1 MRSRRLLWGRSVLRT
16 LRNRWINFPP
26 ADAGLFVVVVAGASI
41 ATGGDFGTALDAG
54 SRHVWYQTLTGLAA
68 GLLGVGV
75 ASVTILYAV
84 SPGDRLRALLR
95 TVGTRLAR
103 LFAISIGLVAAS
115 AVFFGL
121 AIPFDPG
128 DSESIV
134 PTIAL
139 GVASVLVSNVGR
151 LLWILH
157 RVLATI
163 TRDVTNAGEAS
174 FVAPVIS
181 DDDYPVVRRRAD
193 EAG

>member
-1 MRSRRLLWGRSVLRT
+1 M
-16 LRNRWINFPP
+16 
-26 ADAGLFVVVVAGASI
+26 
-41 ATGGDFGTALDAG
+41 
-54 SRHVWYQTLTGLAA
+54 
-68 GLLGVGV
+68 
-75 ASVTILYAV
+75 
-84 SPGDRLRALLR
+84 
-95 TVGTRLAR
+95 GTRLAR

-128 DSESIV
+128 DSESVV

-163 TRDVTNAGEAS
+163 TRDVTNVGEEAR

-181 DDDYPVVRRRAD
+181 DDDYPVARRRTD